1 MRNHINPYDN
11 IMVISHMIINI
22 NLSHHPRYGHRKG
35 GPAALP
41 FDADA
46 APRLRCGTGAGA
58 WRARRCGGCT
68 GRSPSASAMRTTG
81 GVGCGGWRCGENHG
95 KTMENLGKMMK
106 IMGKRMA
113 NMEMHGDVR
122 FFFWWETMWKLEKW
136 WKIVVLDPFWDG
148 F

>member
-46 APRLRCGTGAGA
+46 APRLRCGTGAVALAPGA
-58 WRARRCGGCT
+58 PGAAAAAPGAARALR
-68 GRSPSASAMRTTG
+68 
-81 GVGCGGWRCGENHG
+81 
-95 KTMENLGKMMK
+95 L
-106 IMGKRMA
+106 
-113 NMEMHGDVR
+113 
-122 FFFWWETMWKLEKW
+122 
-136 WKIVVLDPFWDG
+136 
-148 F
+148 